1 MMPVPWKQWEGQ
13 VVDLCFP
20 LRRYLGSTGRSAVY
34 LTQYG
39 DSELRNAA
47 IKLVLADT
55 PEADPTVQWERA
67 AKLSHPH
74 VLRLLRTGRWQVN
87 QSALRYA
94 VTEYAEENLA
104 EVLAERPLTAA
115 EARDMLKPLL
125 DALAYIH
132 GEGLVHGHLKP
143 ANIMAV
149 GDELKLSVDGI
160 TLVGEPG
167 AAPGTPGPYDPP
179 EFRGRGCSPAGDI
192 WSFGVTLVEALTQQL
207 PVLDAPKQEPV
218 LPETLPAEFLPI
230 VRACLRPDPRRRAS
244 IDNIVALFAGPVPL
258 VATAAVLSR
267 PAAPRNWTSTVL
279 VCASAV
285 ALAGILAGP
294 RLLHR
299 PEASAKT
306 EPVAVGP
313 ASASVPAPSG
323 APGAVAPGSASVQAP
338 SGASGAVAPAPAS
351 VPAPSGA
358 SGTVA
363 PASAPVPAPSE
374 ASRAVEAAP
383 AEVKPSPMPPP
394 VESRPVT
401 PPPPATITHPAARTV
416 ESSSSQ
422 VVRQVMPNI
431 PDYARRTIR
440 GMVKIQVRATV
451 GPDGH
456 VSDAKVESQNS
467 KYFAKLSL
475 EAARRWEFAAVPGDW
490 VLRFEF
496 TPTESTVHP
505 SRVGR

>member
-1 MMPVPWKQWEGQ
+1 MTPVPWKQWEGQ

-39 DSELRNAA
+39 DPEPRNAA
-47 IKLVLADT
+47 IKLMLAET
-55 PEADPTVQWERA
+55 PETDPTAQWERA

-74 VLRLLRTGRWQVN
+74 LLYLLRTGRWQVN

-104 EVLAERPLTAA
+104 DVLAERPLTAA
-115 EARDMLKPLL
+115 EVRDMLKPLL

-149 GDELKLSVDGI
+149 GDELKLSVDGV

-179 EFRGRGCSPAGDI
+179 EFRERGCSPVGDI
-192 WSFGVTLVEALTQQL
+192 WSFGVTLVEALTQQV
-207 PVLDAPKQEPV
+207 PVLDGPKQEPV

-244 IDNIVALFAGPVPL
+244 IDNILELFAKPVPV
-258 VATAAVLSR
+258 VAASAAPSK
-267 PAAPRNWTSTVL
+267 PAAPRKWTSAVL
-279 VCASAV
+279 VFASAV

-294 RLLHR
+294 RLLRR

-306 EPVAVGP
+306 EQV
-313 ASASVPAPSG
+313 
-323 APGAVAPGSASVQAP
+323 AVAPTSA
-338 SGASGAVAPAPAS
+338 AVA
-351 VPAPSGA
+351 V
-358 SGTVA
+358 
-363 PASAPVPAPSE
+363 PSE
-374 ASRAVEAAP
+374 ASRAVAQAP
-383 AEVKPSPMPPP
+383 AEPKPAPLEPKPAPAEPKPSPMPAP

-401 PPPPATITHPAARTV
+401 PPPSATVTHPAVHAV
-416 ESSSSQ
+416 ESSSGQ
-422 VVRQVMPNI
+422 VAHQVMPDV

-440 GMVKIQVRATV
+440 GVVKIQVRATV
-451 GPDGH
+451 DAAGH

-475 EAARRWEFAAVPGDW
+475 EAARRWEFAASPGDW
-490 VLRFEF
+490 LLRFEF

-505 SRVGR
+505 SRVRR